1 MESQTIVS
9 QATPMGRSSI
19 AVIRISGSDSFDIV
33 KKITKTEK
41 ARAHHEVALLQ
52 ITNSRGEKLD
62 KGLFTFFVSPNSY
75 TGENIVEISCHGNP
89 LIVKVIIDR
98 CVQLGARIADPGE
111 YTKRAFLNNK
121 ISLSQAESVG
131 ILISSRSE
139 EALIQNNKNIEGKS
153 SKRVSNIKSNLVKAL
168 SNIEHELDVTLSPKG
183 NIISI
188 NGNSKNII
196 ITKNALSELYER
208 AKVSEIIEKSDVE
221 SIIQNML
228 ENKKKNSLFNNS
240 IKTPKKEIWARTKGQ
255 AKLFKEILKKEI
267 LFVIGPAGTGK
278 TFIAVSHAVS
288 LLSSGLVDK
297 IIISRPAVEAGEKLG
312 FLPGD
317 LKEKIDPY
325 LRPIYDCLD
334 ENLSKEKVIKLIDS
348 QKIEIAP
355 IAYLRGRTLNNSY
368 IILDEAQNTSPIQM
382 KMFLTRLGENSKM
395 VITGDV
401 TQIDLPLN
409 NKSGLVDAVNNLK
422 KVKDISF
429 VNLTDKDVVRH
440 PLVQK
445 IIKAYEK

>member
-1 MESQTIVS
+1 ME
-9 QATPMGRSSI
+9 
-19 AVIRISGSDSFDIV
+19 
-33 KKITKTEK
+33 
-41 ARAHHEVALLQ
+41 
-52 ITNSRGEKLD
+52 
-62 KGLFTFFVSPNSY
+62 
-75 TGENIVEISCHGNP
+75 
-89 LIVKVIIDR
+89 
-98 CVQLGARIADPGE
+98 
-111 YTKRAFLNNK
+111 
-121 ISLSQAESVG
+121 
-131 ILISSRSE
+131 
-139 EALIQNNKNIEGKS
+139 KNIIEFEDN
-153 SKRVSNIKSNLVKAL
+153 NILRIMLGVFHKNLEI
-168 SNIEHELDVTLSPKG
+168 IEKKLNVTLSPRG

-188 NGNSKNII
+188 NGNVKNIL
-196 ITKNALSELYER
+196 ITKNTLNKLYER

-334 ENLSKEKVIKLIDS
+334 VNLSKEKVIKLIDS